1 MTFGRLLL
9 TPEDA
14 QAPARLERLRALG
27 LGERP
32 EPALDAVAQRLADRL
47 DVPYAAVN
55 FVTPVHQFLAGR
67 HPCAQPSTVRR
78 TLPRDHGYCPYVV
91 VRRKALVL
99 EDVRQFPRFA
109 TNPVVY
115 QWGVLAYLGAPLMD
129 GDGLAL
135 GTVCAATRE
144 PRAWG
149 GEGLDVV
156 KTLAAELG
164 EELTREVP
172 RAPAASTGAGGR
184 SAHAGA

>member
-32 EPALDAVAQRLADRL
+32 EPALDAVARRLAARL

-55 FVTPVHQFLAGR
+55 FVTPAHQFLAGR
-67 HPCAQPSTVRR
+67 HPCARPSARR

-109 TNPVVY
+109 SNPVVY

-135 GTVCAATRE
+135 GTVCAAARE
-144 PRAWG
+144 PRTWG

-164 EELTREVP
+164 EELTG
-172 RAPAASTGAGGR
+172 RAPRTPAADPGAVGR
-184 SAHAGA
+184 PAHVGA